1 MASGKVNPINICVI
15 ESAGLEAQ
23 LNLGKEEREK
33 RSGQEKCPFLSLAER
48 KRVVWQG
55 TAPRFP
61 IWKTGIETE
70 CILTWLTRMET
81 QEGSRFYGE
90 NNEFYVGRGP

>member
-1 MASGKVNPINICVI
+1 MRDRISGIGSPVK
-15 ESAGLEAQ
+15 
-23 LNLGKEEREK
+23 LGKGRKKEEKWTRE
-33 RSGQEKCPFLSLAER
+33 CPFLSLAER

-61 IWKTGIETE
+61 IWKTGGETE
-70 CILTWLTRMET
+70 CILTWLTRIET
-81 QEGSRFYGE
+81 QRGSRFYGE